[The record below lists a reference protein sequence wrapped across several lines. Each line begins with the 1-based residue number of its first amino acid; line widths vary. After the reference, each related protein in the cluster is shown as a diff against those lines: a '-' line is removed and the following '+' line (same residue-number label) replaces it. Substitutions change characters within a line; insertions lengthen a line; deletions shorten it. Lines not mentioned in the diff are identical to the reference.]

1 MFTTNFQSAVA
12 VAKNMMPVVGTLT
25 NDPAFLEE
33 LRKEV
38 DGKVRACLLLQ
49 CGTESVYFDAR
60 THVLP

>member
-1 MFTTNFQSAVA
+1 MALTRQVDTTDLDRSFMFTTNFQSAVA

-38 DGKVRACLLLQ
+38 DGKVRPLL
-49 CGTESVYFDAR
+49 S
-60 THVLP
+60 

>member
-38 DGKVRACLLLQ
+38 DGKVRPPPNLLL
-49 CGTESVYFDAR
+49 CDSES
-60 THVLP
+60 